1 MRGVNKV
8 ILVGTLG
15 KDPETKTFPNG
26 GSLTCLMAGWP
37 LWIVLAWMMVMIS
50 GMFFRPPFDL
60 IWKVLT
66 LGFSKKA
73 KLKSEISGIMKEVTA
88 LVENVK

>member
-26 GSLTCLMAGWP
+26 GSITQMSIATSESWTDKNTGEKKNKLNG
-37 LWIVLAWMMVMIS
+37 IVSYCITV
-50 GMFFRPPFDL
+50 
-60 IWKVLT
+60 
-66 LGFSKKA
+66 
-73 KLKSEISGIMKEVTA
+73 
-88 LVENVK
+88 

>member
-26 GSLTCLMAGWP
+26 GSLTQ
-37 LWIVLAWMMVMIS
+37 
-50 GMFFRPPFDL
+50 
-60 IWKVLT
+60 
-66 LGFSKKA
+66 FSIATSDSWTDKNTG
-73 KLKSEISGIMKEVTA
+73 ERKEQT
-88 LVENVK
+88 